1 MGNRP
6 TLTLKNRDDMLF
18 NRKEFHNMEMIR
30 TTSKDALKR
39 SLMQMYQGDV
49 ATMERMYDFYM
60 KDMQNVPD
68 FDPVAPSM
76 LQQAK
81 TTIGDLFGWAEAN
94 QEKLVGAYNL
104 FRAMKSGEPIS
115 AVSASAPVADVPP
128 LPKL

>member
-6 TLTLKNRDDMLF
+6 TLTLKNRYDMLF

-81 TTIGDLFGWAEAN
+81 TTIGDLFGWADAN

-115 AVSASAPVADVPP
+115 AVGASAPVADVPP

>member
-1 MGNRP
+1 
-6 TLTLKNRDDMLF
+6 
-18 NRKEFHNMEMIR
+18 MEMIR

-81 TTIGDLFGWAEAN
+81 TTIGDLFGWADAN

-115 AVSASAPVADVPP
+115 AVSVSAPVADVPP

>member
-1 MGNRP
+1 
-6 TLTLKNRDDMLF
+6 
-18 NRKEFHNMEMIR
+18 
-30 TTSKDALKR
+30 
-39 SLMQMYQGDV
+39 MQMYQGDV
-49 ATMERMYDFYM
+49 ATTERMYDFYM

-81 TTIGDLFGWAEAN
+81 TTIGDLFGWADAN

>member
-1 MGNRP
+1 
-6 TLTLKNRDDMLF
+6 MLF
-18 NRKEFHNMEMIR
+18 AKKEYHNMDTIR

-49 ATMERMYDFYM
+49 GTMERMYDFYM
-60 KDMQNVPD
+60 KDMEKVPD
-68 FDPVAPSM
+68 FDPVPPSM

-81 TTIGDLFGWAEAN
+81 TTIGELFGWADAN

-115 AVSASAPVADVPP
+115 TVSASAPVADVPP

>member
-81 TTIGDLFGWAEAN
+81 TTIGDLFGWADAN

-115 AVSASAPVADVPP
+115 AVSTATPVADVPP

>member
-81 TTIGDLFGWAEAN
+81 TTIGGAVRMGRCQPRQIGRAPTIYSELSEAES
-94 QEKLVGAYNL
+94 L
-104 FRAMKSGEPIS
+104 
-115 AVSASAPVADVPP
+115 
-128 LPKL
+128 

>member
-1 MGNRP
+1 
-6 TLTLKNRDDMLF
+6 MLF

-81 TTIGDLFGWAEAN
+81 TTIGELFGWADAN
-94 QEKLVGAYNL
+94 QDKLVGAYNL
-104 FRAMKSGEPIS
+104 FRTIRSGEPIS
-115 AVSASAPVADVPP
+115 TVSAAAPVADVPP

>member
-1 MGNRP
+1 
-6 TLTLKNRDDMLF
+6 MLF
-18 NRKEFHNMEMIR
+18 AKKEYHNMDTIR

-60 KDMQNVPD
+60 KDMEKVPD
-68 FDPVAPSM
+68 FDPVPPSM

-81 TTIGDLFGWAEAN
+81 TTIGELFGWADAN
-94 QEKLVGAYNL
+94 QDKLVGAYDL
-104 FRAMKSGEPIS
+104 FRTIRSGEPIS
-115 AVSASAPVADVPP
+115 TVSAAAPVADVPP

>member
-6 TLTLKNRDDMLF
+6 PLTLKNSDDMLF

-81 TTIGDLFGWAEAN
+81 TTIGDLFGWADAN

-115 AVSASAPVADVPP
+115 AVSTATPVADVPP

>member
-6 TLTLKNRDDMLF
+6 TLTLKNSDDMLF

-81 TTIGDLFGWAEAN
+81 TTIGDLFGWADAN

-115 AVSASAPVADVPP
+115 AVSTATPVADVPP

>member
-1 MGNRP
+1 MG
-6 TLTLKNRDDMLF
+6 
-18 NRKEFHNMEMIR
+18 MIR

-76 LQQAK
+76 IKQAK
-81 TTIGDLFGWAEAN
+81 DAIGDLFNWADEN
-94 QEKLVGAYNL
+94 QGKLVGAYNL
-104 FRAMKSGEPIS
+104 IQSMRGGNPITPVGP
-115 AVSASAPVADVPP
+115 AAPVADVPP

>member
-81 TTIGDLFGWAEAN
+81 TTIGDLFGWADAN

-115 AVSASAPVADVPP
+115 AVSAATPVADVPP

>member
-6 TLTLKNRDDMLF
+6 TLTLKNRYDMLF

-81 TTIGDLFGWAEAN
+81 TTIGDLFGWADAN
-94 QEKLVGAYNL
+94 QEKLVGCIFIACYN
-104 FRAMKSGEPIS
+104 SI
-115 AVSASAPVADVPP
+115 
-128 LPKL
+128 

>member
-6 TLTLKNRDDMLF
+6 TLTLKNRYDMLF

-81 TTIGDLFGWAEAN
+81 TTIGDLFGWADAN

-104 FRAMKSGEPIS
+104 FRALKRGEPIR